1 MCMHV
6 NPHTPC
12 QHSYMY
18 IYMVCIPYA
27 LSFCS
32 THMQLGIT
40 TVKKIY
46 ILTKD
51 RSSSRN
57 RNIWDLAIINSSH
70 LLPAFIRTHFYGTRK
85 YLSFHVCMH
94 MKGGPS
100 RIFTYFIQLI
110 QSVSCSVLTAS
121 TFRRLRSS
129 NARLMLCRV
138 VVSMLKGAQLDSA
151 IR

>member
-1 MCMHV
+1 MESVCMCMHV
-6 NPHTPC
+6 SPHTPC

-46 ILTKD
+46 ILAKD
-51 RSSSRN
+51 RLSSRN
-57 RNIWDLAIINSSH
+57 KNIWDLAIINSSH

-85 YLSFHVCMH
+85 ISILSCLHAYEKRSF
-94 MKGGPS
+94 PNFY
-100 RIFTYFIQLI
+100 IFYTAH
-110 QSVSCSVLTAS
+110 SVSVLFCTAAS
-121 TFRRLRSS
+121 TFRRLKNS
-129 NARLMLCRV
+129 NARLVLYRV
-138 VVSMLKGAQLDSA
+138 VV
-151 IR
+151 